1 MVMEF
6 INSMWNMTMMMVKFT
21 SAKKYHIGSSWI
33 GAIKR
38 VYDEVYQVPPGGSDV
53 VSNDLCDLFDYMSY
67 MPCILILLLVSC
79 P

>member
-33 GAIKR
+33 GAIKQ

-53 VSNDLCDLFDYMSY
+53 VSNDYMSY